1 MNILK
6 VSPKGQ
12 ITIPRRIRQLVK
24 TDRFL
29 FEMKGKVITLKPM
42 KLEVDEATS
51 NFSDLASKSF
61 EFWDN
66 KQDDIYQTFYEQA

>member
-12 ITIPRRIRQLVK
+12 ITIPRKVRELIK
-24 TDRFL
+24 TDRLL
-29 FEMKGKVITLKPM
+29 FEMKGKSITLKPM
-42 KLEVDEATS
+42 KLYVDEATS
-51 NFSDLASKSF
+51 NFSDLAATSF
-61 EFWDN
+61 AFWDN

>member
-12 ITIPRRIRQLVK
+12 VTIPRHVRNLIK
-24 TDRFL
+24 TDRLL

-42 KLEVDEATS
+42 KLEVDEAIS

-66 KQDDIYQTFYEQA
+66 KQDDVYQTFYE

>member
-12 ITIPRRIRQLVK
+12 ITIPRRIRNLVK

-29 FEMKGKVITLKPM
+29 FEMNGKVITLKPL
-42 KLEVDEATS
+42 KVEVEEATS
-51 NFSDLASKSF
+51 NFSDLAATSF
-61 EFWDN
+61 AFWDN
-66 KQDDIYQTFYEQA
+66 KQDDIYQAFYEQA

>member
-12 ITIPRRIRQLVK
+12 ITIPRRIRDLVK

>member
-12 ITIPRRIRQLVK
+12 ITIPSRIRQLVK

-42 KLEVDEATS
+42 KLDVDEATS
-51 NFSDLASKSF
+51 NFSDLAAKSF

-66 KQDDIYQTFYEQA
+66 KQDDIYQTFYEQE